1 MNLKNQA
8 YSTQLELPGVLPK
21 KNDSLKQMEEEMQTE
36 FYRSHY

>member
-21 KNDSLKQMEEEMQTE
+21 KNNTLKQMEEAIQSMLGVT
-36 FYRSHY
+36 